1 MTGRSTEFFRGYD
14 TKLVASSESR
24 CGITGLKSNTV
35 SAAIPIPRSYVKSRE
50 TMVELARNGEAFLR
64 RSRGFYRSGVSGKGV
79 KESKA

>member
-50 TMVELARNGEAFLR
+50 TMVELARNGGSLSEAFERVLPLR
-64 RSRGFYRSGVSGKGV
+64 RQRERRERK
-79 KESKA
+79 